1 MVLSAY
7 RPHCYPLVMTQT
19 RETEEVFV
27 KDLKKGDV
35 LTNGIE
41 IAEDARQISKMEY
54 VIAHTRPRVKGIMHM
69 TLNKNEFVRRFK
81 D

>member
-1 MVLSAY
+1 
-7 RPHCYPLVMTQT
+7 MTEK

-27 KDLKKGDV
+27 GQLKKGDI

-41 IAEDARQISKMEY
+41 IAEDARQISKREY

-69 TLNKNEFVRRFK
+69 TRNRNDIVKRFK
-81 D
+81 E